1 MEQMKKSVC
10 VFSHYFSG
18 NYFPLYVRLFLEEL
32 QRHFDE
38 IVLVTNLR
46 EISNEEAI
54 RSPKVS
60 ILKVKNEGYDMG
72 MFYKGF
78 QTLHPVEYET
88 IAFVNDSNILFGK
101 LNFLF
106 DWAKTQNVSFW
117 GLMDSHARPPFS
129 VHANNYHLQSHFI
142 VFNRSSLPFLQEY
155 LNKINLDEFR
165 NEPNIKKLR
174 EKVINVWE
182 IGLSQFLLSKE
193 LTSAAFV
200 DSSEYQ
206 TKYVKNTDVNVS
218 LKLHDKIIE
227 NGVPVIK
234 KKVVFSVK
242 IPDLFS
248 YKRNWKRLIK
258 TYGEQK
264 WPLTELVNELS
275 QLKKDTLKQKLNKRT
290 RLSKT
295 S

>member
-1 MEQMKKSVC
+1 
-10 VFSHYFSG
+10 
-18 NYFPLYVRLFLEEL
+18 
-32 QRHFDE
+32 
-38 IVLVTNLR
+38 
-46 EISNEEAI
+46 
-54 RSPKVS
+54 
-60 ILKVKNEGYDMG
+60 
-72 MFYKGF
+72 
-78 QTLHPVEYET
+78 
-88 IAFVNDSNILFGK
+88 
-101 LNFLF
+101 
-106 DWAKTQNVSFW
+106 
-117 GLMDSHARPPFS
+117 MDSRLRPPFS
-129 VHANNYHLQSHFI
+129 VHTGNYHVQSHFI
-142 VFNRSSLPFLQEY
+142 VFNHSAISSLKEY
-155 LNKINLDEFR
+155 LNKINLEEFR
-165 NEPNIKKLR
+165 NEPDIKKLR

-200 DSSEYQ
+200 DSMEYQ
-206 TKYVKNTDVNVS
+206 TKYGKNTDVNVS
-218 LKLHDKIIE
+218 LKLYDKIIE
-227 NGVPVIK
+227 NGVPVVK